1 MRILIQHVKEASV
14 KVDKETVG
22 KIEKGLLVF
31 LGVHRDDTIEDCLWL
46 KEKLLNLR
54 IFPDSNGK
62 MNLSI
67 LDLQGELLIVSQFT
81 LYADCI
87 HGRRPSFDQSAPAE
101 MAEKLYD
108 HLVEELRGNVKKV
121 QTGRFGAYMQVQL
134 VNDGPLTFWVDSR
147 EKL

>member
-14 KVDKETVG
+14 KVGEETVG

-31 LGVHRDDTIEDCLWL
+31 LGVHRDDTVEDCLWL

-62 MNLSI
+62 MNLSV
-67 LDLQGELLIVSQFT
+67 LDIQGELLIVSQFT

-87 HGRRPSFDQSAPAE
+87 HGRRPSFDQSASAE
-101 MAEKLYD
+101 MAEKLYARF
-108 HLVEELRGNVKKV
+108 VEELRDSVKKV

-134 VNDGPLTFWVDSR
+134 VNDGPLTFWVDSKER
-147 EKL
+147 